1 MWLGRN
7 SFYQTQKSLVFDWTI
22 ARKINELTQ
31 GIENKIF
38 LKIVASNDRLQNK
51 TNVEQRQLLN
61 SMIARGIAEHICI
74 DDEILTGSNVG
85 EEQIEHATAMIAL
98 GGGKGVLDR
107 AHKMAK
113 KSLPVLPLDLQLGA
127 NKEDGK
133 GALGVLQ
140 KFREAPLTY
149 MQNTGLSVVKSISAI
164 TLEEAANKVSEVLA

>member
-1 MWLGRN
+1 
-7 SFYQTQKSLVFDWTI
+7 
-22 ARKINELTQ
+22 
-31 GIENKIF
+31 
-38 LKIVASNDRLQNK
+38 
-51 TNVEQRQLLN
+51 
-61 SMIARGIAEHICI
+61 MIARGIAEHICI

-149 MQNTGLSVVKSISAI
+149 MQNTGLSVVKVFQ
-164 TLEEAANKVSEVLA
+164 LLL